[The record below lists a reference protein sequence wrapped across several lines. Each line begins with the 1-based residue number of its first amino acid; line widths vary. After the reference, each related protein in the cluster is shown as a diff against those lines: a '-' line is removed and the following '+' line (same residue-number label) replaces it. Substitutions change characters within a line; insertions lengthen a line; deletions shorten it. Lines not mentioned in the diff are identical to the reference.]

1 MNEMTF
7 QIRTEGDSCLYEQI
21 YGHIK
26 GEIRSGK
33 LLSGE
38 RLPSTRSLAEYL
50 QVARS
55 TVDCAYGQLL
65 SEGYIESRPYKG
77 YFVCPIEELL
87 QLDSGLSALE
97 NRQAAVGAMP
107 GGRRS
112 RTESIFPL

>member
-38 RLPSTRSLAEYL
+38 DRLVGYSEH
-50 QVARS
+50 
-55 TVDCAYGQLL
+55 QL
-65 SEGYIESRPYKG
+65 
-77 YFVCPIEELL
+77 
-87 QLDSGLSALE
+87 
-97 NRQAAVGAMP
+97 
-107 GGRRS
+107 
-112 RTESIFPL
+112 